1 MLHHDSATNFHKIFG
16 ISKAIKKEYKLPLY
30 IYRYMRLPLR
40 LYYVHYNQCLPWF
53 ICYILGV
60 KWVQNICEVILY
72 VFIECRNILHWIY
85 KGKLMVW
92 YLGLITMHVCKI
104 CQKCRSNVLK
114 SIRKSKIHIFIS
126 IDLPFLPKFVIIL
139 RYV

>member
-1 MLHHDSATNFHKIFG
+1 MLQRDPVTNFNKTFSIL
-16 ISKAIKKEYKLPLY
+16 KTIKMRVWTLIVNSNVSSLQIMAMYEYKFFSKVILV
-30 IYRYMRLPLR
+30 R
-40 LYYVHYNQCLPWF
+40 YNQCLPWF
-53 ICYILGV
+53 IWYILGV

-114 SIRKSKIHIFIS
+114 SIRKSKIHIFI
-126 IDLPFLPKFVIIL
+126 
-139 RYV
+139 